1 MSEIRVV
8 TTPQDEKLFLQ
19 VHVDRHIGNP
29 DFSRPLDKDV
39 NEVFDPNKNKTFRF
53 GEAERWLLC
62 DDAGKAIGRI
72 AAFTNEK
79 YTNKGDDVPVG
90 GMGFFECVNDQGSA
104 NLLFDT
110 AKNWLAKRGMEAMDG
125 PINFGE
131 RDKWWGLLIDGYEA
145 PLYGMN
151 YNPPYYQELLE
162 TYGFQLFYNQICW
175 TLPVVGVKNEQLQ
188 PKFYE
193 AHDKFA
199 NNPDFEARHLK
210 KGEAELFAKNFCTIY
225 NKAWAKHE
233 GGKEMETKQALKIY
247 QAMKPIMDEH
257 IAWFTYHKGEPIAMW
272 MNIPDINQVMRH
284 LNGKFG
290 LFSKLKFAY
299 LRWRGG
305 INRMVSIIFGV
316 VPEFQ
321 GSGIDYYM
329 IVEAEKVIKKKG
341 RYTDV
346 EMLWQGDFNP
356 KILAICENLGS
367 VERRRMATF
376 RYLFDRKKEYKR
388 HPILNY

>member
-1 MSEIRVV
+1 MPEIRVV
-8 TTPQDEKLFLQ
+8 TTHQEAKLFIQ

-29 DFSRPLDKDV
+29 EFIRPLDKDIH
-39 NEVFDPNKNKTFRF
+39 EVFDPKQNKAFRF
-53 GEAERWLLC
+53 GEVERWLLM

-72 AAFTNEK
+72 AAFTNSK
-79 YTNKGDDVPVG
+79 YTNKGDDLPVG
-90 GMGFFECVNDQGSA
+90 GMGFFECINDQKAA

-110 AKNWLAKRGMEAMDG
+110 AKNWLEERGMEAMDG

-131 RDKWWGLLIDGYEA
+131 RDKWWGLLIDGFEA

-151 YNPPYYQELLE
+151 YNPPYYKELFE
-162 TYGFQLFYNQICW
+162 NYGFQLFYNQICW
-175 TLPVVGVKNEQLQ
+175 TLPVMGDQDEQLQ

-199 NNPDFEARHLK
+199 DNPDFEAKHLK
-210 KGEAELFAKNFCTIY
+210 KGEGELFAKNFCAIY

-247 QAMKPIMDEH
+247 NALKAVMDPDLG
-257 IAWFTYHKGEPIAMW
+257 WFTYYKGEPIAMW

-284 LNGKFG
+284 LNGKFS
-290 LFSKLKFAY
+290 LFHKLKFAY

-305 INRMVSIIFGV
+305 ITRMVSILFGV

-321 GSGIDYYM
+321 GSGIDYFM
-329 IVEAEKVIKKKG
+329 IVEAEKVIKAGG

-356 KILAICENLGS
+356 KILAISKNLGC
-367 VERRRMATF
+367 VERRRLVTY
-376 RYLFDRKKEYKR
+376 RYLFDREQEYKR
-388 HPILNY
+388 HPILTY